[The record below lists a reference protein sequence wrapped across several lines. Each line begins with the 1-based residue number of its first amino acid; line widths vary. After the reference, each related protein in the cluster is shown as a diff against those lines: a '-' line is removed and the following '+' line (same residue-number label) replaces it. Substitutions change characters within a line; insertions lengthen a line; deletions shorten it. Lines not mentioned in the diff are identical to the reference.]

1 MIIMKT
7 KVISLISLLLIF
19 SMIQSNFS
27 IGYSTTDRDF
37 AINNYETKEIPSYN
51 KVVFVT
57 WDGVREKWF
66 EELTADNT
74 LGNASK
80 VIQSGHLQKVR
91 ITTHITSTDPGLST
105 METGYGDSI
114 HGISANQ
121 FGPGSSKISI
131 PDGLTTTE
139 RLKAAFGDNIKT
151 GMFLPWSFHQINEE
165 YMMQEGNYTD
175 TIFANIKIGED
186 VDYWFAS
193 ENLSWTPDDEESLK
207 AIYEG
212 YSNDNHGFHSDVGM
226 FSDPLIKSSY
236 LAEQITKF
244 LDLYAN
250 DSFYIRTHFTEPDTV
265 GHGYFE
271 SKDGVITP
279 EYKTALIQCDEALGI
294 ILNKLEEEG
303 ILDDTLIIV
312 GTDHGFYKESHDG
325 EPWPNG
331 KIEVTQ
337 QAFAINK
344 NDIKTSQNIAI
355 AQKDIAPTIL
365 SVLGVDISSLS
376 PAYTGEDETGIPIW
390 DKIDD
395 DAPKLIK
402 VQYKLETQY
411 IPRDF
416 KNGSKIKE
424 QFDLYL
430 QINEWSDIKAV
441 SLKTEDDKMIE
452 PSSTSN
458 TQIIWEKLD
467 RNVLG
472 EGSHSLVI
480 TITDEF
486 DLTTQITVNINAG
499 GVSFSWFYSVIAL
512 SLVAI
517 PILVK
522 RYKK

>member
-1 MIIMKT
+1 MKR

-27 IGYSTTDRDF
+27 ISYTSINRDF
-37 AINNYETKEIPSYN
+37 EINNYVTKEIPTYK

-105 METGYGDSI
+105 METGYGDAI

-121 FGPGSSKISI
+121 FGPGSPKLSI

-139 RLKAAFGDNIKT
+139 RLKASFGDSIKT
-151 GMFLPWSFHQINEE
+151 GMFLPWSFHQINED

-175 TIFANIKIGED
+175 SIFEKIKIGKD

-193 ENLSWTPDDEESLK
+193 ENLSWTPDDNESIR

-212 YSNDNHGFHSDVGM
+212 YDTDNHGFHPDVGL
-226 FSDPLIKSSY
+226 FSDPLLKSSY

-244 LDLYAN
+244 LDLYAD

-271 SKDGVITP
+271 SKDGIITP

-303 ILDDTLIIV
+303 ILDDTLVIV
-312 GTDHGFYKESHDG
+312 GTDHGFFKESHDG

-331 KIEVTQ
+331 KLAVTEQ
-337 QAFAINK
+337 VFAISK
-344 NDIKTSQNIAI
+344 SDVKTSQDIAI
-355 AQKDIAPTIL
+355 AQKDISPTIL

-376 PAYTGEDETGIPIW
+376 PAYTGKDETGIPIW
-390 DKIDD
+390 DKVDNE
-395 DAPKLIK
+395 APKLIK
-402 VQYKLETQY
+402 VQYQLETQY

-416 KNGSKIKE
+416 ENGSKINE
-424 QFDLYL
+424 PFDLYL

-441 SLKTEDDKMIE
+441 SMKTEDNKVID
-452 PSSTSN
+452 PSSISN
-458 TQIIWEKLD
+458 TQILWEKLD
-467 RNVLG
+467 KSILG
-472 EGSHSLVI
+472 GGPHSLVI

-499 GVSFSWFYSVIAL
+499 GVSFNWFYSIIAL
-512 SLVAI
+512 TLIAA
-517 PILVK
+517 PLLL
-522 RYKK
+522 KKYRKDI